1 MNKVVQTWDISDIGP
16 VDVAISDRARRVR
29 ITIGRDGRVKL
40 ILPKGISLK
49 QGRAFIK
56 SSSDWI
62 RRHLR
67 LVDVQQTHPRFDR
80 GQAKI
85 MLLGR
90 LRQLAEAH
98 NFTYNRA
105 FVKNQKTR
113 WGSCSAVNNINL
125 NVNLVRLPEE
135 LRDYVIVHEL
145 VHTRHKNHGKAFW
158 RELDRIVGNGKALQR
173 SLRAYHPHAKA
184 PAATE

>member
-1 MNKVVQTWDISDIGP
+1 
-16 VDVAISDRARRVR
+16 
-29 ITIGRDGRVKL
+29 
-40 ILPKGISLK
+40 
-49 QGRAFIK
+49 
-56 SSSDWI
+56 
-62 RRHLR
+62 
-67 LVDVQQTHPRFDR
+67 
-80 GQAKI
+80 
-85 MLLGR
+85 MLLDR

-135 LRDYVIVHEL
+135 LRDYVILHEL

-173 SLRAYHPHAKA
+173 SLGAYHPHAKA
-184 PAATE
+184 PATTE

>member
-1 MNKVVQTWDISDIGP
+1 MNEVVQTWEVPEIGP

-29 ITIGRDGRVKL
+29 ITVSREGRVKL

-49 QGRAFIK
+49 QGRGFLK

-62 RRHLR
+62 RKHLR
-67 LVDVQQTHPRFDR
+67 LVDVQQRHPSFSRS
-80 GQAKI
+80 QAKV
-85 MLLGR
+85 LLLSR
-90 LRQLAEAH
+90 LRQLAQVH
-98 NFTYNRA
+98 GFTYNRA

-113 WGSCSAVNNINL
+113 WGSCSAMNNINL
-125 NVNLVRLPEE
+125 NVNLVRLPEG
-135 LRDYVIVHEL
+135 LRDYVIIHEL

-173 SLRAYHPHAKA
+173 SLRAYHPHAET
-184 PAATE
+184 PAVAE